1 MTGPRSI
8 TITEILKHPLVQA
21 TLRAFPGAQVRT
33 RREGMMIDPNPHEI
47 EALLAASPVA
57 GEYIES
63 LGRTDFT
70 TWTED
75 EWMTFLE
82 VVVTGYQEALQ
93 KAVEHANREA
103 QAAMDGA
110 A

>member
-1 MTGPRSI
+1 MISPG
-8 TITEILKHPLVQA
+8 ILNHPLVKA
-21 TLRAFPGAQVRT
+21 ALRAFPGAEIRSC
-33 RREGMMIDPNPHEI
+33 REGMMIDPSPHEI

-63 LGRTDFT
+63 LGRNDFT

-110 A
+110 AMDEAS